1 LSKGNEEL
9 VTEHSLAFGL
19 PAAQDGA
26 SPGNTKRW
34 LSVGEARKLLG
45 VAPDTLRRW
54 ADSGHIRSFRTP
66 GGHRRFAPE
75 DVGALLTGQDPAPAD
90 GEVTRQ
96 ALQRVRRRLR
106 HTPEPQTWY
115 QGLNEAARNRLRLM
129 GRRLLEATLDYC
141 TRRDRRPHLLK
152 EMLLLGE
159 AYGQELAT
167 GSRLGFS
174 SMIDAFVFQ
183 QRSVADSIQ
192 ATLSRSS
199 SREEV
204 LEAGPEIA
212 RVGTE
217 VLRAMVRAWEEAKAT
232 NPGSDGR

>member
-1 LSKGNEEL
+1 M
-9 VTEHSLAFGL
+9 TEHSVVLGL
-19 PAAQDGA
+19 PETQNGA
-26 SPGNTKRW
+26 PSRETRRW
-34 LSVGEARKLLG
+34 LSLGEACKLLG
-45 VAPDTLRRW
+45 VAPDTLRKW
-54 ADSGHIRSFRTP
+54 ADNGHIRAVRTP
-66 GGHRRFAPE
+66 GGHRRFASE
-75 DVGALLTGQDPAPAD
+75 DVGALLTGQDPALQEA
-90 GEVTRQ
+90 EVTRQ
-96 ALQRVRRRLR
+96 ALRRVRRRLR

-115 QGLNEAARNRLRLM
+115 QDLNEAARNRLRLM

-159 AYGQELAT
+159 AYGQELA

-174 SMIDAFVFQ
+174 SIIDAFVFH
-183 QRSVADSIQ
+183 QRSVANSIQ

-217 VLRAMVRAWEEAKAT
+217 VLRAMVRAWEEAKAS
-232 NPGSDGR
+232 NSGSDGR